1 MYVTYQVHT
10 LIMSDAMKIAINLAR
25 ASGYKRTTVSKAIQ
39 TGAGT
44 WDVIL
49 VVS

>member
-1 MYVTYQVHT
+1 MFVTYPVHT
-10 LIMSDAMKIAINLAR
+10 LIMADAMKIAINLAH
-25 ASGYKRTTVSKAIQ
+25 ASGYKRATVSKAIQ

-44 WDVIL
+44 WDIIL